1 MAKMKKTV
9 IKFQK
14 ALIGNTVLMCS
25 RDRKIIGE
33 QPMDEAWEMLFGGRY
48 KMYRECK
55 YRESDGKLLIGAE
68 VMADW

>member
-1 MAKMKKTV
+1 MKGKKVV

-33 QPMDEAWEMLFGGRY
+33 LPMDSAWEALFDGRY
-48 KMYRECK
+48 KMYRICR
-55 YRESDGKLLIGAE
+55 YRESDGYLEIGKE

>member
-1 MAKMKKTV
+1 MKKTV

-14 ALIGNTVLMCS
+14 SLIGDTVLMCS
-25 RDRKIIGE
+25 RDRKIMGE
-33 QPMDEAWEMLFGGRY
+33 QPIDKELEFLFCDRY